1 MTGSCRYPRPVRFVR
16 GTAGLLAVAVL
27 AGCGAYTKHDFIA
40 RADAI
45 CASTVRQTRLIA
57 PPSFT
62 QAPAERLKA
71 LAAYAAQVLPLVR
84 AEATQL
90 RGLRR
95 PTQGAADRAALG
107 SFLTAFG
114 QVVAGYQDLATAAS
128 AADAAGVA
136 RAEASLTGNPVASL
150 AARYGLRSCGTP
162 GGTSTS

>member
-1 MTGSCRYPRPVRFVR
+1 VLRFVR
-16 GTAGLLAVAVL
+16 GTAGLLVLVLL
-27 AGCGAYTKHDFIA
+27 AGCGSYTKHDFIA

-62 QAPAERLKA
+62 HVPAERLKA

-84 AEATQL
+84 SEASQL
-90 RGLRR
+90 GGLRR
-95 PTQGAADRAALG
+95 PTEAAADRAALV

-114 QVVAGYQDLATAAS
+114 QVVADYQGLATAAS

-162 GGTSTS
+162 GATSAS